1 MIESR
6 VRPLMQILALA
17 AIVGP
22 CTANLA
28 MAGETKIF
36 EWREANGVIS
46 YSQKPPPTGTPGV
59 TSREIETKTLTP
71 AQRAAVRAELAAVDA
86 AQQADS
92 ARYRAQL
99 ADADKAVSSAVQS
112 LSAAEHAARSGR
124 SPQAGERVGNAG
136 GGSRLRTE
144 YFDRQKNLEDAVQQA
159 RSKVDEAYRKR
170 SAIAP

>member
-1 MIESR
+1 MNESR
-6 VRPLMQILALA
+6 IRPLLQILALVA
-17 AIVGP
+17 MVGP

-28 MAGETKIF
+28 MAGETKVF

-59 TSREIETKTLTP
+59 TSREIDTKTLTP
-71 AQRAAVRAELAAVDA
+71 AQRAAARAQLAAVDT

-92 ARYRAQL
+92 TRYRAQL
-99 ADADKAVSSAVQS
+99 AEADRAVARAVQA

-136 GGSRLRTE
+136 GGSRLRSE
-144 YFDRQKNLEDAVQQA
+144 YFGRQKELEDAVQEA
-159 RSKVDEAYRKR
+159 RNKLDEAYRKR